1 MQRSKLEY
9 LTKNLQHKSKLDLI
23 EKIDPN
29 NDYDFDLLAEKF
41 LREPDTKD
49 PFILLAIPNYMD
61 PTFVEK
67 YKQKYVKKFE
77 EINELCIKNKIK
89 PFFKDPTNLRECE
102 LTREDLCEQVYES
115 ELNEYFNVKSFRDYD
130 PPVYDP
136 QNENNKKRLRFNFIK
151 NDKRI
156 HKLYNDIQEYEDRE
170 KGWGYH
176 NFDHV
181 SNVVRWVEQLLREFK
196 YDDDFIEEAM
206 IAGILHDTGCIEGK
220 KDHQFRSYEFAK
232 NYLQEN
238 NIKLKNE
245 QMVLDA
251 IKLHSDGFDTDN
263 IMALVLIL
271 SDKLDIKFNRVTIE
285 GAKVEGMR
293 QMRFIKEAE
302 IKIFDNTLKINYIC
316 ADGIDLAELERY
328 YFIPKVFKSI
338 KTFGEKFNLTIE
350 LTMNN
355 KLWDAYYLI
364 K

>member
-1 MQRSKLEY
+1 ME
-9 LTKNLQHKSKLDLI
+9 
-23 EKIDPN
+23 
-29 NDYDFDLLAEKF
+29 
-41 LREPDTKD
+41 
-49 PFILLAIPNYMD
+49 
-61 PTFVEK
+61 
-67 YKQKYVKKFE
+67 
-77 EINELCIKNKIK
+77 
-89 PFFKDPTNLRECE
+89 
-102 LTREDLCEQVYES
+102 
-115 ELNEYFNVKSFRDYD
+115 
-130 PPVYDP
+130 
-136 QNENNKKRLRFNFIK
+136 RFNFIK

-206 IAGILHDTGCIEGK
+206 IAGILHDTGCLEGK

-232 NYLQEN
+232 NYLKEN

-316 ADGIDLAELERY
+316 VDGIDLKELEGY
-328 YFIPKVFKSI
+328 YFIPKVFKAI
-338 KTFGEKFNLTIE
+338 KTFGEKFNLKIE